1 MSLNSFNLIANV
13 GKDAEFNAQRKSCN
27 FTACYTESYKK
38 GDEWV
43 NVPHWFFVSF
53 RSEFAEQYA
62 KRILKGVSVVI
73 EGQIKT
79 YKKDDVDK
87 FYIDARSVRSLEKKE
102 PKPQTATADVF
113 TPQAEQPKADRQPI
127 VLTGDQTLGGKPD
140 DDLPF

>member
-1 MSLNSFNLIANV
+1 MLNSFQLIANV

-62 KRILKGVSVVI
+62 KKVLKGVSVVI

-79 YKKDDVDK
+79 YEKEGVKNFFV
-87 FYIDARSVRSLEKKE
+87 DARSVREVKKSE
-102 PKPQTATADVF
+102 PKLQAAAAEIFAPI
-113 TPQAEQPKADRQPI
+113 AEQIKTDRKPI
-127 VLTGDQTLGGKPD
+127 VLTGDQTLGGKSD